1 MTNQLWVSAEKKC
14 KMKVSNKLY
23 CEASEIKLL
32 VDMVEEAGILFY
44 SLLLKL
50 TEEGGAKMA
59 EE

>member
-1 MTNQLWVSAEKKC
+1 
-14 KMKVSNKLY
+14 MKVSNKLY